1 MNTRG
6 QPFRKRF
13 FLVDLGCSSIPT
25 MAATCPHS
33 QITLGWNVWIALCG
47 VRLQM
52 TAVLQ
57 GWSVLWDR
65 KSCTQS
71 NSHHSSDALW
81 GRCFFRQT
89 NLILCMSISYIYIH
103 IIIIYIYRYTL
114 YTYIYL
120 DYLHHITI
128 FLGLIPMYVGALGWA
143 SRLCILRSV
152 LSLQEA
158 NGFRSFL
165 VKWCVAIVKHL
176 MKQTITNG
184 MALQH
189 VSIFGDILG
198 YSRNECQ
205 GAFQLE

>member
-1 MNTRG
+1 
-6 QPFRKRF
+6 
-13 FLVDLGCSSIPT
+13 
-25 MAATCPHS
+25 
-33 QITLGWNVWIALCG
+33 
-47 VRLQM
+47 M

-57 GWSVLWDR
+57 GSYVLWDR
-65 KSCTQS
+65 KKLHPIQF
-71 NSHHSSDALW
+71 SSFQWRAVRSL
-81 GRCFFRQT
+81 FFLDRLT
-89 NLILCMSISYIYIH
+89 SFYVCPYHIYIH
-103 IIIIYIYRYTL
+103 IINIYIYRYNL